1 MIGQP
6 RIPPTPAG
14 TSMAGQTAIITGGN
28 TGIGFEI
35 ARQYLTLKASRII
48 ITVRSESKGR
58 DAIAALRADP
68 AVKAAN
74 PSAIIEAFI
83 LDLEDYQSALRFVQ
97 KVKKEVLELNV
108 LLCNAGMNIVKY
120 EESKSGHEMVI
131 QVNCYT
137 HFFIILELLP
147 LLRTT
152 AVKQGTPSRLTIVG
166 STMQTLHT
174 LSNHPF
180 NPPDTILS
188 HFDDRKAYNMKRY
201 ADAKLTD
208 NAFIRKLATTVSAN
222 EVIVNNVC
230 PGMVATEFDKGLPVY
245 LRLPMSL
252 IRAVRAR
259 SVEQGVWALVYATA
273 VAGPESHGK
282 FLNHN
287 KVDIGAPFLDEK
299 LGKEFIDKLWTEI
312 VEEAKTIDPELK
324 VVVEA

>member
-28 TGIGFEI
+28 TGIGFET

-97 KVKKEVLELNV
+97 KVKKEVLELNI

-131 QVNCYT
+131 QG
-137 HFFIILELLP
+137 
-147 LLRTT
+147 
-152 AVKQGTPSRLTIVG
+152 KSLT
-166 STMQTLHT
+166 
-174 LSNHPF
+174 SN
-180 NPPDTILS
+180 
-188 HFDDRKAYNMKRY
+188 
-201 ADAKLTD
+201 
-208 NAFIRKLATTVSAN
+208 
-222 EVIVNNVC
+222 
-230 PGMVATEFDKGLPVY
+230 
-245 LRLPMSL
+245 SL
-252 IRAVRAR
+252 
-259 SVEQGVWALVYATA
+259 
-273 VAGPESHGK
+273 
-282 FLNHN
+282 
-287 KVDIGAPFLDEK
+287 PFLRG
-299 LGKEFIDKLWTEI
+299 LYSNT
-312 VEEAKTIDPELK
+312 
-324 VVVEA
+324 